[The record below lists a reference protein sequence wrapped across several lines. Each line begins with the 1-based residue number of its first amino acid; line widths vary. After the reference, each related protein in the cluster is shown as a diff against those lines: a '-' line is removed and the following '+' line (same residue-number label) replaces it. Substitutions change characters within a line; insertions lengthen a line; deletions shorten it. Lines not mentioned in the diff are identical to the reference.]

1 MRYALAPTAH
11 FSTTLFSL
19 EKPVCEDKTLQ
30 WKIVALKVEA
40 KDRLTEINFG
50 SRGSPWGLAYLR
62 ALGSSAIKGDSQQ
75 HHVHPN
81 ISLTSGDSRP
91 PLISFLSP
99 EEPAVVR
106 LLCWMDAVLQPPAA
120 GLQNTYD
127 AYSSLAGSMVPL
139 LHINIKCQAWNSYV
153 VFPTPPYKQN
163 TSFSSQLMFVP

>member
-11 FSTTLFSL
+11 FSTMLFSL

-62 ALGSSAIKGDSQQ
+62 ALGSSAIKGESQQ

-139 LHINIKCQAWNSYV
+139 LHINIKCHAWNRVMQDS
-153 VFPTPPYKQN
+153 PPHPRHK
-163 TSFSSQLMFVP
+163 TRHSVLS